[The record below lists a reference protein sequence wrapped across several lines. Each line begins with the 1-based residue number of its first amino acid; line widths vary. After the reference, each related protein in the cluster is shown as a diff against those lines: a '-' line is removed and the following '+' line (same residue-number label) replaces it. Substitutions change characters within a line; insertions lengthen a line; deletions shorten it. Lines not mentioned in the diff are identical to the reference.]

1 VPFPLP
7 LRTDRL
13 RLRLHHPDDL
23 DWMVAVHSR
32 PDVAR
37 FLLDDPWTVARGAE
51 VLDKRLARTD
61 LDGEEGAVAL
71 ILEHDGAPVGD
82 ISLWLT
88 DREHRSAEI
97 GWVLDPAHTG
107 RGFAR
112 EAVRTV
118 LTAGFD
124 HGRLHR
130 VVAQMDA
137 RNTASAR
144 LADAVGMRREAHF
157 RQDFWSKG
165 EWTDSFVYAVLASDP
180 RP

>member
-1 VPFPLP
+1 MPFPLP
-7 LRTDRL
+7 SSTDRL
-13 RLRLHHPDDL
+13 RLRLHRPDDL
-23 DWMVAVHSR
+23 DWMVSVSSR
-32 PDVAR
+32 PEVAR
-37 FLLDDPWTVARGAE
+37 FLLEGPWSETRAAE

-71 ILEHDGAPVGD
+71 IVEHDGSPIGD

-88 DREHRSAEI
+88 DRERRTAEI

-107 RGFAR
+107 RGFGR
-112 EAVRTV
+112 EAVRAA
-118 LTAGFD
+118 LALGFD

-137 RNTASAR
+137 RNTRSAR

-157 RQDFWSKG
+157 RQDFWCKG